1 MKLNAPPS
9 FWAPFKAAL
18 EAYRRRFFDSNYN
31 LKVGDVVTER
41 FQIARGDQQ
50 IGTFSR
56 AAIAD
61 NLRNNIFRQ
70 DDWYWSE
77 DAKAWQPLGNLL
89 L

>member
-1 MKLNAPPS
+1 L
-9 FWAPFKAAL
+9 AL
-18 EAYRRRFFDSNYN
+18 LLSARLMRVF
-31 LKVGDVVTER
+31 G
-41 FQIARGDQQ
+41 IADRGEQQ
-50 IGTFSR
+50 IGTFSS

-77 DAKAWQPLGNLL
+77 DGKAWQPLGNLL